1 MGVAGSNPATPPIQA
16 ARFSKDLARSAEPPQ
31 EQQNDRWH
39 AYGTTGR
46 FALASIRKRGGKW
59 HVQVRR
65 KGRQSVT
72 RSFLLKGD
80 ADTWARQQELEAD
93 RQGLPTAHKAIKG
106 LTVADV
112 LTRYR
117 DEVVPRKRGAGEL

>member
-1 MGVAGSNPATPPIQA
+1 MGVAGSNPATPTKIPNGPQGLT
-16 ARFSKDLARSAEPPQ
+16 RPHQSPQ
-31 EQQNDRWH
+31 EHRERRWH
-39 AYGTTGR
+39 AYGTRRGS
-46 FALASIRKRGGKW
+46 ALASIRKRAGKW
-59 HVQVRR
+59 HVQIRR
-65 KGRQSVT
+65 KGRAAVT

-93 RQGLPTAHKAIKG
+93 RQGLPTAHKAMKG